1 MSYLYLEHSLEYYLV
16 IWSKNTLKWVQRP
29 ILATPSGVIY
39 VLLVVISH
47 FASIL
52 FLQQNLLHQL
62 IMVVKV
68 DPHVV
73 NGVTV
78 ASQDR
83 SLRNE
88 LHPVLRKRCEARV
101 NRPSGDE

>member
-1 MSYLYLEHSLEYYLV
+1 M
-16 IWSKNTLKWVQRP
+16 QRP

-47 FASIL
+47 FATIL

-62 IMVVKV
+62 IMIVKV

-88 LHPVLRKRCEARV
+88 FHPGLRRMYQARV
-101 NRPSGDE
+101 NKTSGDECNCNCHM